1 MSNILI
7 IKHGSLGDLIQANG
21 AIKDIKEY
29 YENRKVFLL
38 TSKPYSLFMSEC
50 PYIDGVI
57 IDKRLPR
64 WNLFFL
70 HNLKK
75 LLSKY
80 NFTKVFDLQNSNRT
94 KFYKRFILNNA
105 EWSSSTDALETGQ
118 KKKDFDKYPVLD
130 RMEIQLKKNNI
141 PINYIKNIDLSWADD
156 DITSLTKQYTNRDYI
171 LVFPFCSKKHQ
182 NKKWPFFKDLISR
195 IRRDYK
201 NNYSVLIAP
210 GPNEIK
216 EAEQLNAKIVMKNG
230 ESIDIKT
237 LVSLISSAKFVIA
250 NDTGPAHIAS
260 HLKKKGLA
268 LFGSHT
274 SAKKVSIENSNFKAI
289 SVKNLVDLD
298 VETVMKEIKAHLNE
312 LNILFYNFIPT
323 KIFRKLKGICA

>member
-21 AIKDIKEY
+21 AMKDIKDFY
-29 YENRKVFLL
+29 TNRKVFLL

-50 PYIDGVI
+50 PYLDGVI

-70 HNLKK
+70 YNLKK

-80 NFTKVFDLQNSNRT
+80 NISKVFDLQNSKRT
-94 KFYKRFILNNA
+94 KFYKNFVIKNA
-105 EWSSSTDALETGQ
+105 DWCSSESTLEPGE
-118 KKKDFDKYPVLD
+118 KKKDFDKNPVLD
-130 RMEIQLKKNNI
+130 RIETQLKKSGI
-141 PINYIKNIDLSWADD
+141 PTKYVKNIDLSWAKEDL
-156 DITSLTKQYTNRDYI
+156 SNVTKQLTNRDYI

-195 IRRDYK
+195 IRREYK
-201 NNYSVLIAP
+201 NKYSILIAP
-210 GPNEIK
+210 GPEEIR
-216 EAEQLNAKIVMKNG
+216 EAASFNAKIVMNG
-230 ESIDIKT
+230 EEPINIKM
-237 LVSLISSAKFVIA
+237 LISLINDAQFIIA

-260 HLKKKGLA
+260 HLNKKGLV

-274 SAKKVSIENSNFKAI
+274 SAKKVSIENSNFKAL
-289 SVKNLVDLD
+289 SVKNLTDLNVD
-298 VETVMKEIKAHLNE
+298 TVMTEMKSKLN
-312 LNILFYNFIPT
+312 
-323 KIFRKLKGICA
+323 

>member
-21 AIKDIKEY
+21 AIKDIKNFY
-29 YENRKVFLL
+29 SNRKVFLL

-70 HNLKK
+70 YNLKK

-80 NFTKVFDLQNSNRT
+80 NFSKVFDLQNSSRT
-94 KFYKRFILNNA
+94 KFYKNFIIKNVD
-105 EWSSSTDALETGQ
+105 WCSSETTLEPGQ
-118 KKKDFDKYPVLD
+118 KKKDFDEYPVLD
-130 RMEIQLKKNNI
+130 RMEVQLKKSGI
-141 PINYIKNIDLSWADD
+141 PTKYVKNVDLGWAQEDLSNV
-156 DITSLTKQYTNRDYI
+156 TQQFTNRDYI
-171 LVFPFCSKKHQ
+171 LLFPFCSKKHQ

-201 NNYSVLIAP
+201 NKYSVLIAP
-210 GPNEIK
+210 GPDEIK
-216 EAEQLNAKIVMKNG
+216 EAKQLNAKIIMNG
-230 ESIDIKT
+230 EKPINIKM
-237 LVSLISSAKFVIA
+237 LISLVNDAKFIIS

-260 HLKKKGLA
+260 HLNKKGLA

-274 SAKKVSIENSNFKAI
+274 SAKKVSIENSNFKAL
-289 SVKNLVDLD
+289 SVKNLADLNVD
-298 VETVMKEIKAHLNE
+298 TVIKEIKNRLN
-312 LNILFYNFIPT
+312 
-323 KIFRKLKGICA
+323 